1 MGQSV
6 FTCSVEETSHHEAIC
21 RTFLH
26 PGQCHGSS
34 HLHRWCCGSRWCCC
48 NPRCCSQHCWSS
60 SDPVPWASSSC
71 HPPPEGWTCGAPPC
85 QLCGS
90 SCSCSLHHHCS
101 GTWSHHHPPTGSRGH
116 QASALWPHCPE
127 GICCLQRP
135 HRQGAD

>member
-21 RTFLH
+21 RTFLD

-34 HLHRWCCGSRWCCC
+34 LWYHCSRWCCC
-48 NPRCCSQHCWSS
+48 NSRCCGQHCWSS
-60 SDPVPWASSSC
+60 SDSVPWSSSSC
-71 HPPPEGWTCGAPPC
+71 HPPSEGRTCGAPPC

-101 GTWSHHHPPTGSRGH
+101 GTWSHRHP
-116 QASALWPHCPE
+116 QASHPSPSHQCPHRPE
-127 GICCLQRP
+127 GNCCLQRP
-135 HRQGAD
+135 H